1 MSNIVDQIERHILSG
16 CTYAA
21 ERAIGVEIETIIYN
35 NNGERIPVNPGTE
48 YSAAD
53 FIQAI
58 DLGCKDMGTFVT
70 CSLEPGGQ
78 VEWASLP
85 APNIHDIQNE
95 LSNLQKLI
103 DNICIENDL
112 TIVD

>member
-1 MSNIVDQIERHILSG
+1 MSNIVEQVEAHILSG
-16 CTYAA
+16 CTYTA
-21 ERAIGVEIETIIYN
+21 ERAIGAEIETIIYN
-35 NNGERIPVNPGTE
+35 SNGERIPVNPGTE
-48 YSAAD
+48 YSADD

-85 APNIHDIQNE
+85 APNIHDIQN
-95 LSNLQKLI
+95 
-103 DNICIENDL
+103 
-112 TIVD
+112 